1 MHTHADGASHDHD
14 PGEPGVAPRTPHTPG
29 PYAELVWPAI
39 AGVALAA
46 GFFLDRASDAD
57 TTTGE
62 FTTGEAA
69 HNALRYAAYACYA
82 VAYGVGG
89 WEATRDGLKQLFRGR
104 LDIDFLMVVAAI
116 GAALVGEFAEG
127 ALLLFLFSLGH
138 GLEHLALS
146 RARSAVSALARLAPK
161 FARVRATDGSEREVP
176 VEKIAPDDL
185 VVVRPGERIAADGRV
200 EEGRSGVD
208 QSPLTGESMPVE
220 KEPGSEVFAGSLNGD
235 GALVVK
241 VSRRAGETLVARMV
255 KLVAEAQASKS
266 TAERAA
272 ERFTR
277 IYVPCVLVATV
288 LAIVAPPLFGWLSW
302 NEAFLRAMSMLIGA
316 SPCALAISTPAAV
329 LAGLARAARG
339 GVLVKGGAHLESLG
353 LVRAVAVDKTG
364 TITRGR
370 PEVAEIAC
378 MPGVDEREL
387 LRVAASVESVSS
399 HPIAHAVVVA
409 AAARGIEVPPAIDAA
424 AVKGKGVE
432 ATVDGVRAGVGRAKL
447 FEGHAQLKANG
458 EVEALA
464 RAIESRAMTA
474 MSVVHGTRALGAIG
488 VRDTPRPEAK
498 AVVAALAAQGCTV
511 TMLTGDNAATAKAV
525 AAEVGIAS
533 VEAGL
538 MPEDKIARIKA
549 LVATHHAVAMVG
561 DGVND
566 APALAAATVGI
577 AMGHGGTDVALEAA
591 DVALM
596 QDDLTR
602 LPFAID
608 LGRATRTMIRQ
619 NVIFSM
625 GVVIGLIPLTLFG
638 IVPLPI
644 AVVCHEGSTVL
655 VALHGLR
662 LLSRRDRFA
671 GGEM

>member
-1 MHTHADGASHDHD
+1 
-14 PGEPGVAPRTPHTPG
+14 
-29 PYAELVWPAI
+29 
-39 AGVALAA
+39 
-46 GFFLDRASDAD
+46 
-57 TTTGE
+57 
-62 FTTGEAA
+62 
-69 HNALRYAAYACYA
+69 
-82 VAYGVGG
+82 
-89 WEATRDGLKQLFRGR
+89 
-104 LDIDFLMVVAAI
+104 
-116 GAALVGEFAEG
+116 
-127 ALLLFLFSLGH
+127 
-138 GLEHLALS
+138 
-146 RARSAVSALARLAPK
+146 
-161 FARVRATDGSEREVP
+161 
-176 VEKIAPDDL
+176 
-185 VVVRPGERIAADGRV
+185 
-200 EEGRSGVD
+200 
-208 QSPLTGESMPVE
+208 
-220 KEPGSEVFAGSLNGD
+220 
-235 GALVVK
+235 
-241 VSRRAGETLVARMV
+241 MV

-277 IYVPCVLVATV
+277 IYVPCVLVATGA
-288 LAIVAPPLFGWLSW
+288 AIVVPPLAGWLTW

-387 LRVAASVESVSS
+387 LRVAAAVESVSS

-409 AAARGIEVPPAIDAA
+409 AAARGIEVPPGVDAA

-447 FEGHAQLKANG
+447 FEGHAVLRANG
-458 EVEALA
+458 DVEALA
-464 RAIESRAMTA
+464 RRIESRAMTA

-488 VRDTPRPEAK
+488 VRDAPRPEAK

-525 AAEVGIAS
+525 AAEVGIAES
-533 VEAGL
+533 AVAAGL

-549 LVATHHAVAMVG
+549 LVAEHHAVAMVG

-671 GGEM
+671 GGSAQTTALTSAAATLTAR